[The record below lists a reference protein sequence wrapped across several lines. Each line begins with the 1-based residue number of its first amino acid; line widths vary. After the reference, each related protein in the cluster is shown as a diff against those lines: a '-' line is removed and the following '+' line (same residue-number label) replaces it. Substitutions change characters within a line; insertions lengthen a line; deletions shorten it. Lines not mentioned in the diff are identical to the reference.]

1 MYMIHGL
8 EAKHFSRNIGNHSSI
23 DTALRRS
30 GLSQE
35 SRQKVSE
42 HLFNTTDPKLKRII
56 GKEGI
61 HSGNLHEVMEHLK
74 KNSDIG
80 FSDREFTHLQRGL
93 EDRIHT
99 VVEPPHAAN
108 DNMPHVHDRAA

>member
-1 MYMIHGL
+1 MIHGL
-8 EAKHFSRNIGNHSSI
+8 THEHFSRNIGSHSSI

-35 SRQKVSE
+35 SRQKVNE
-42 HLFNTTDPKLKRII
+42 HLFNTTDPKLKQIL
-56 GKEGI
+56 GKEGL
-61 HSGNLHEVMEHLK
+61 HSGNLGEVMAHLK

-80 FSDREFTHLQRGL
+80 LSDREFVHLQRGL
-93 EDRIHT
+93 EDRIHK

-108 DNMPHVHDRAA
+108 DNVPQIHDRAA